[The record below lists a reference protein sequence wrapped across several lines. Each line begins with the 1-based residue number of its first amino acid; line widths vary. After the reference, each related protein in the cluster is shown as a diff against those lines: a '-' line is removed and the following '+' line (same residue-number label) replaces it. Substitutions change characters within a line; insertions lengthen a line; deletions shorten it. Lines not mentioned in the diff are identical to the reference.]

1 MLKKR
6 NAQGMSLKV
15 IIVAILGL
23 IILTIIVM
31 MLTGKLGDFRSDT
44 KSFGNIAKKCTE
56 QEGTLKEKHISCD
69 PGEGSIASSD
79 SIAEDKKCC
88 RSGGYV
94 ESGTDGGGGTQDGGL
109 FGIGR
114 TEDIQ
119 NI

>member
-1 MLKKR
+1 MFKKR

-31 MLTGKLGDFRSDT
+31 MLTGKLGDFRSGT
-44 KSFGNIAKKCTE
+44 KDFGNIAKKCTE
-56 QEGTLKEKHISCD
+56 QEGKIYEVCPS
-69 PGEGSIASSD
+69 GEGSIASSD
-79 SIAEDKKCC
+79 SIAEGVKCC
-88 RSGGYV
+88 RSGGYIP
-94 ESGTDGGGGTQDGGL
+94 SGIDGGGGTQDGGL

-114 TEDIQ
+114 TENIQ